1 MTDPRTLA
9 GELVART
16 RWSSER
22 LATHQRDRL
31 AALLRHA
38 VAGSAYYREALGPDP
53 AGVPL
58 DQLPTLSKATLMER
72 FDEIVTDRRFHRSR
86 VQAHL
91 AGPRATEPLDG
102 HLVLATSGSTGA
114 PGVFVYSAAEM
125 AAAVAGL
132 MRSIMLFGVTPET
145 RLVGIGAPSAM
156 HISRHLVAGLLAGR
170 PSTAPRLSVTTPM
183 PDLVAAL
190 NAYQPEAF
198 PTNASVAGLLAEEQL
213 AGRLRIAPRI
223 VACTSEMLTADMRAR
238 IRAAWGIEPHEL
250 YATTEAGVLAST
262 STHQVGLHLWEDHA
276 IVEVVDAAGVPV
288 PAGVPGH
295 KVLVTNLVNRVQP
308 LIRYELSDSVTLAA
322 GPDPTGWPLRR
333 LAAIEG
339 RSDDIIDLPTVDG
352 GTVAVHPLHLR
363 APFVGFPDVV
373 QYQVVHDERG
383 LSVAAVLRPGAPA
396 DLTHRVRAA
405 LAERLVQAGAVPPPI
420 TVTAVAGIARDDGPS
435 AKFAVVR
442 SRLRS
447 RSRTP

>member
-9 GELVART
+9 RELVSRT

-22 LATHQRDRL
+22 LATHQRERL
-31 AALLRHA
+31 AALVRHA
-38 VAGSAYYREALGPDP
+38 VAASPYYREMLGPDP

-58 DQLPTLSKATLMER
+58 DQLPTLSKATLMAR
-72 FDEIVTDRRFHRSR
+72 FDDIVTDRRFGSAR

-91 AGPRATEPLDG
+91 AGPHATEPLDG
-102 HLVLATSGSTGA
+102 HLVVATSGSTGA
-114 PGVFVYSAAEM
+114 PAVFVYSGPEM
-125 AAAVAGL
+125 ASAVAGL
-132 MRSIMLFGVTPET
+132 MRTIILFGVTPET
-145 RLVGIGAPSAM
+145 RLVGIGAPSAR

-183 PDLVAAL
+183 PELVAAL
-190 NAYQPEAF
+190 NEYQPEAF
-198 PTNASVAGLLAEEQL
+198 PTNASMAGLLAEEQL

-223 VACTSEMLTADMRAR
+223 VACTGETLTADMRVR

-262 STHQVGLHLWEDHA
+262 STRQAGLHLWEDHA
-276 IVEVVDAAGVPV
+276 LIEVVDATGAPV
-288 PAGVPGH
+288 PPGVPGH
-295 KVLVTNLVNRVQP
+295 RVLVTNLVNRVQP
-308 LIRYELSDSVTLAA
+308 LIRYELSDSVTLAG
-322 GPDPTGWPLRR
+322 GPDPAGWPLRR
-333 LAAIEG
+333 LIAIEG
-339 RSDDIIDLPTVDG
+339 RSDDIIELPTVDG

-383 LSVAAVLRPGAPA
+383 LSVSTVLRPGAPA
-396 DLTHRVRAA
+396 DLTHRVHAA
-405 LAERLVQAGAVPPPI
+405 LADRLVAAGAVPPPI
-420 TVTAVAGIARDDGPS
+420 TVTAVAGIDRDGGS
-435 AKFAVVR
+435 GAKFATVR

-447 RSRTP
+447 RPSTS

>member
-1 MTDPRTLA
+1 MSETSTDPRALA
-9 GELVART
+9 RELVSRT

-22 LATHQRDRL
+22 LATHQRERL

-38 VAGSAYYREALGPDP
+38 VAASPYYREALGPDP

-58 DQLPTLSKATLMER
+58 DQLPTLTRATLMAR
-72 FDEIVTDRRFHRSR
+72 FDDIVTDRRFSRAR

-91 AGPRATEPLDG
+91 AGPHATEPLDG
-102 HLVLATSGSTGA
+102 HLLVATSGSTGA
-114 PGVFVYSAAEM
+114 PAVFVYSGPEM
-125 AAAVAGL
+125 ASAVAGL
-132 MRSIMLFGVTPET
+132 MRTIILFSVTPET
-145 RLVGIGAPSAM
+145 RLVGIGAPSAR

-183 PDLVAAL
+183 PELV
-190 NAYQPEAF
+190 
-198 PTNASVAGLLAEEQL
+198 AEEQL

-223 VACTSEMLTADMRAR
+223 VACTGETLTADMRER

-262 STHQVGLHLWEDHA
+262 STRQAGLHLWEDHA
-276 IVEVVDAAGVPV
+276 LVEVVDAAGAPV
-288 PAGVPGH
+288 PPGVPGH

-308 LIRYELSDSVTLAA
+308 LIRYELSDTVTLAG
-322 GPDPTGWPLRR
+322 GPDPAGWPMRR
-333 LAAIEG
+333 LVAVEG
-339 RSDDIIDLPTVDG
+339 RSDDVIDLPMVDG

-383 LSVAAVLRPGAPA
+383 LSVSTVLRPGAPA

-405 LAERLVQAGAVPPPI
+405 LADRLVAAGAVPPPI
-420 TVTAVAGIARDDGPS
+420 TVTAVAGIERDGGS
-435 AKFAVVR
+435 GAKFATVR

-447 RSRTP
+447 RPSRS